1 MLIFVIIE
9 RILILCRKEF
19 LAILKDRSSRIVL
32 IMPVITQSILFG
44 YAATYDLSNAPYAVL
59 DQSRSAASTELLSKL
74 DATGIFRRIANLDTQ
89 DEIKA
94 IIDSGD
100 ALMVLQFSPS
110 FEQDLYAGRQAD
122 VQLILDARNSN
133 SAGSAAA
140 YITTIVGQFNQD
152 WRRAMGGGEP
162 PLSVVSRSWYN
173 PNLETRWN
181 FMPSLIASLAFLQT
195 LMLSALSV
203 AREREQGTFDQLLV
217 TPMSPTEIMI
227 GKAIPPIMIGLVQS
241 TIVLVMT
248 IFWFGVPLSGSLVTL
263 YLGLLFFMISSVGV
277 GLAISA
283 LSANMQQAM
292 FYSFMLIMPLMLLS
306 GLATPV
312 RNMPMPIQILTYANP
327 LRFAI
332 DLVQRVYL
340 EGVGLLVLWHDL
352 VPLFVIAIITLPFA
366 AWLFRHRLV

>member
-1 MLIFVIIE
+1 MIAMMQ

-19 LAILKDRSSRIVL
+19 LAILKDPSSRIVL

-44 YAATYDLSNAPYAVL
+44 YAATYDLNNAPYAVL
-59 DQSRSAASTELLSKL
+59 DQSRSAASAQLLAKL
-74 DATGIFRRIANLDTQ
+74 DGSGIFDRIANLDSQ
-89 DEIKA
+89 QQIQSV
-94 IIDSGD
+94 IDSGQ
-100 ALMVLQFSPS
+100 ALLVVQVSPS

-122 VQLILDARNSN
+122 LQVILDARNSN

-140 YITTIVGQFNQD
+140 YISTIVNTFNQE
-152 WRRAMGGGEP
+152 WRQSMGGGGP
-162 PLSVVSRSWYN
+162 ALTVVSRAWYN

-217 TPMSPTEIMI
+217 TPMSPGEIMV
-227 GKAIPPIMIGLVQS
+227 GKAVPPIFIGLVQS
-241 TIVLVMT
+241 TIVMLMT
-248 IFWFGVPLSGSLVTL
+248 IFWFGVPLSGSLFTL
-263 YLGLLFFMISSVGV
+263 YLGLMFFMISSVGI

-332 DLVQRVYL
+332 DIVQRVYL
-340 EGVGLLVLWHDL
+340 EGVSIVVLWHDL
-352 VPLFVIAIITLPFA
+352 VPLFVIAIITLPWA

>member
-1 MLIFVIIE
+1 MIAIIE

-19 LAILKDRSSRIVL
+19 LAILKDPSSRIVL
-32 IMPVITQSILFG
+32 IVPVITQSILFG
-44 YAATYDLSNAPYAVL
+44 YAATFDLSNAPYAVL
-59 DQSRSAASTELLSKL
+59 DQSRSAASTQVLNKL
-74 DATGIFRRIANLDTQ
+74 DSTGIFRRIANLDSQ
-89 DEIKA
+89 EQMRE
-94 IIDSGD
+94 IIDSGE
-100 ALMVLQFSPS
+100 ALVVLQFGPS

-122 VQLILDARNSN
+122 LQVILDARNSN

-140 YITTIVGQFNQD
+140 YITTIVGSFNEQ
-152 WRRAMGGGEP
+152 WRQQMGAGGF
-162 PLSVVSRSWYN
+162 PLSIVSRSWYN

-227 GKAIPPIMIGLVQS
+227 GKAVPPIMIGLVQS
-241 TIVLVMT
+241 SIVLLMT
-248 IFWFGVPLSGSLVTL
+248 LFWFGVPFSGSIVML
-263 YLGLLFFMISSVGV
+263 YLGLMFFMISSVGI

-332 DLVQRVYL
+332 DIVQRVYL
-340 EGVGLLVLWHDL
+340 EGVSILLLWHDL
-352 VPLFVIAIITLPFA
+352 LPLFVIAIITLPWA